1 MQTPGPMIKHL
12 ILCGGG
18 PSVFRTIGALHYLE
32 DQHFWNINNIETI
45 YATSAGAIF
54 GAMICLKFDHETIE
68 KYLIHRPWKE
78 VFPIKMSQIMD
89 IYSKKGLYDHNVAEI
104 IFKPLLYAKDLT
116 LTITLKELFE
126 FSKIELHMY
135 ALEINEFKTVDISY
149 KTHPDLPLLH
159 ALIMTSAIPTLFI
172 PFCKD
177 NGCYID
183 GGVTANYP
191 LNFCLADGHKK
202 EEILGL
208 RFLYEKHVPT
218 TNASANANANANEVH
233 VGALSESIK
242 PDNDNNS
249 NNNSNNNSSNNSN
262 NNSSKNAN
270 NIINQQSNILDF
282 LMGLFGKIISQIG
295 TETKQE
301 NIPYEI
307 YCKTTHMSFE
317 TLKSALWFS
326 STRQELLDSGA
337 KFGEQFLSSL
347 SPKKTIV

>member
-1 MQTPGPMIKHL
+1 MQTSYPTIKHL

-18 PSVFRTIGALHYLE
+18 PSIFRTIGALHYLE

-135 ALEINEFKTVDISY
+135 SLEINEFKTVDISY

-159 ALIMTSAIPTLFI
+159 ALIMTSAIPTLFM

-208 RFLYEKHVPT
+208 RFLYEKH
-218 TNASANANANANEVH
+218 SANSHANSNTNANEQPLET
-233 VGALSESIK
+233 LSQAT
-242 PDNDNNS
+242 PCDNDTG
-249 NNNSNNNSSNNSN
+249 NNNNNI
-262 NNSSKNAN
+262 KNVN

-347 SPKKTIV
+347 SSLSSSSSLSSLKKTIA

>member
-1 MQTPGPMIKHL
+1 MQTSYPTIKHL

-18 PSVFRTIGALHYLE
+18 PSIFRTIGALHYLE

-135 ALEINEFKTVDISY
+135 SLEINEFKTVDISY

-159 ALIMTSAIPTLFI
+159 ALIMTSAIPTLFM

-208 RFLYEKHVPT
+208 RFLYEKHT
-218 TNASANANANANEVH
+218 TNSHANTNTNANEQPLET
-233 VGALSESIK
+233 LSQATPCDS
-242 PDNDNNS
+242 DTG
-249 NNNSNNNSSNNSN
+249 NNNNNNI
-262 NNSSKNAN
+262 KNVN

-347 SPKKTIV
+347 SSLSSSSSLSSLKKTIA